1 MYTYTYTY
9 LMKSAAD
16 ELRDVRREQ
25 EHGLDPLISSHLI
38 MIFMKGKGRR
48 AVVFTGFGWLP
59 FEKKTAS
66 LFCADTTTRH
76 ARTYRRTCTCS

>member
-38 MIFMKGKGRR
+38 
-48 AVVFTGFGWLP
+48 
-59 FEKKTAS
+59 S
-66 LFCADTTTRH
+66 
-76 ARTYRRTCTCS
+76 S